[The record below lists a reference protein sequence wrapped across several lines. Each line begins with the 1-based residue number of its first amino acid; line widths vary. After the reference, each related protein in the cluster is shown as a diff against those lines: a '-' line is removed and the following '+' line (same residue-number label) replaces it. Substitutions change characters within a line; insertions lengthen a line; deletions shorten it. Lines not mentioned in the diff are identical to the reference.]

1 MASGGSITSCQ
12 TPVSTLF
19 VFKSVAA
26 QNAADNIY
34 EAKKAELASSISG
47 LPGAPNVRHDV
58 NLLFKSDYER
68 MQYIMGLYGRTA
80 QGRR

>member
-12 TPVSTLF
+12 TKVSTLF
-19 VFKSVAA
+19 IFNSVAA
-26 QNAADNIY
+26 QNTADTVY
-34 EAKKAELASSISG
+34 EAKKTQLANSISG
-47 LPGAPNVRHDV
+47 APQAANVRHDV

-68 MQYIMGLYGRTA
+68 MQYLMGLYGRTA